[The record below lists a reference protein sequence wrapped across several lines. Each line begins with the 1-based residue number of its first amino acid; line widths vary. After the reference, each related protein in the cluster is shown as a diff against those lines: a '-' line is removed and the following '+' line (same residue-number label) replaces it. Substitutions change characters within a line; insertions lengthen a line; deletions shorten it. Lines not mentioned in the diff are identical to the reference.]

1 MSRIGKKFE
10 DMMAAASFAEAD
22 EPEAARELAGS
33 REKVLLVLAGRPA
46 DARSC
51 KYAINMARRN
61 NADLEVLVTSTGKPA
76 ATYID
81 ACLEEIRRQSVG
93 FEVSKK
99 AGCIKEAIISHT
111 RKRSDI
117 LCVVV
122 ESAEILD
129 MDCSRKHRRLE
140 GIWRELG
147 CPLTLV
153 SERSSA

>member
-1 MSRIGKKFE
+1 M
-10 DMMAAASFAEAD
+10 
-22 EPEAARELAGS
+22 
-33 REKVLLVLAGRPA
+33 LAGRPA

-61 NADLEVLVTSTGKPA
+61 DADLEVLVTNTSKA
-76 ATYID
+76 ARAYID
-81 ACLEEIRRQSVG
+81 ACLEEIRRQSVR
-93 FEVSKK
+93 FDVYKK
-99 AGCIKEAIISHT
+99 GGCIKEAIISQT

-129 MDCSRKHRRLE
+129 MECSRKHRRLE

-153 SERSSA
+153 SERSTT

>member
-1 MSRIGKKFE
+1 MSRTGRKFE
-10 DMMAAASFAEAD
+10 DLMAAASYAE
-22 EPEAARELAGS
+22 EGESEAAREPAGS
-33 REKVLLVLAGRPA
+33 REKVLLVLAGRPT
-46 DARSC
+46 DSRSC

-61 NADLEVLVTSTGKPA
+61 NADVEVLVTNTSKPA
-76 ATYID
+76 RDYID
-81 ACLEEIRRQSVG
+81 ACLEEIRLASLG
-93 FEVSKK
+93 FTVSKK
-99 AGCIKEAIISHT
+99 AGCIKEAIISQT

-129 MDCSRKHRRLE
+129 MECSRKHRRLE

-153 SERSSA
+153 SERSSS